1 MNSILIAF
9 LLFQDF
15 FAFIDLLHMHV
26 LFHLDT
32 ILCEVFHFED
42 MLERL
47 SWCRI
52 VPIRLELGFF
62 LIFELFAIR
71 LLLHLNPQES
81 LVL

>member
-1 MNSILIAF
+1 MNSVFIAF

-15 FAFIDLLHMHV
+15 LAFIDLLHMHV

-32 ILCEVFHFED
+32 ILSEVFHFED

-47 SWCRI
+47 SRCRI
-52 VPIRLELGFF
+52 IPIRLELGFF
-62 LIFELFAIR
+62 LILELFTIC